1 MNHAFQP
8 CLPRSAA
15 VAIALSVGLLS
26 GAMPGAMPTLAV
38 GMPSEAPP
46 AIVWQ
51 SDYAKAMDLAEQQG
65 KMLLVYFYESD
76 NDRVGRHFES
86 NVLSAEPVRQKL
98 QEQVCLKLRRDAKIR
113 VAGQETVLLDH
124 AAFSNLDGQAGF
136 AILDFAHKDAEYY
149 GRVVSTFPF
158 SDGACYSVRQMKIIL
173 DLPPQQQA
181 PEVNWLADYAAAMRL
196 AEQQK
201 KMLLIYFCDCGV
213 NEACAHFKQETLD
226 DPLVRRKLQDYVCTI
241 LPLDAKIASGGK
253 QVTLLEDAA
262 FREMLGKPGI
272 AIVDFRHA
280 EDKSLYGAVVSTF
293 PIAGRLWYTPERM
306 AVILDLPPGTL
317 TQRTLIYAVRIHPD
331 KPASANGELNSDLLG
346 EAQSHS
352 QHQAD
357 IRVQGHHQWGSRFQR
372 IVARLP
378 GGLTAREV
386 CAESWPGEN
395 LVEAAVECVRCWR
408 LSDGHW
414 SAVRARNNCFGY
426 DMKRGANGVWYATG
440 IFGLR

>member
-1 MNHAFQP
+1 MA
-8 CLPRSAA
+8 
-15 VAIALSVGLLS
+15 
-26 GAMPGAMPTLAV
+26 
-38 GMPSEAPP
+38 
-46 AIVWQ
+46 
-51 SDYAKAMDLAEQQG
+51 LAEQQG

-76 NDRVGRHFES
+76 NDGVGRHFEL

-98 QEQVCLKLRRDAKIR
+98 QAQVCLKLRRDAKIR
-113 VAGQETVLLDH
+113 VKGQETVLLDH
-124 AAFSNLDGQAGF
+124 AAYANLNGRAGF
-136 AILDFAHKDAEYY
+136 AILDFAHRGTEYY
-149 GRVVSTFPF
+149 GRVVSAFPF
-158 SDGACYSVRQMKIIL
+158 SAGACYSVRQMKIIL
-173 DLPPQQQA
+173 DLPPGRPEHRRAAYIAKTRLGRRRPTAVVAPDGVAIERPPQQQA
-181 PEVNWLADYAAAMRL
+181 PEVTWLADYAEAMRL

-201 KMLLIYFCDCGV
+201 KMLLISFCDCGA
-213 NEACAHFKQETLD
+213 NEACARFKQETLD

-241 LPLDAKIASGGK
+241 LPLDAKITSGGK
-253 QVTLLEDAA
+253 QVMLLEDAA

-272 AIVDFRHA
+272 AIVDFRCA
-280 EDKSLYGAVVSTF
+280 EDKNLYGTVVSTF
-293 PIAGRLWYTPERM
+293 PITDKLWYTPERM

-331 KPASANGELNSDLLG
+331 KPASANGELSSDLLG

-357 IRVQGHHQWGSRFQR
+357 IRLQGHHQWGSRFQR

-440 IFGLR
+440 IFGSR